1 MSPSSLKRI
10 NKELQNFN
18 EKTYCSNIFSHKL
31 LAFLGNLSLTII
43 AVNSNTNTNN
53 NSNTNSNTNNNN
65 NNNNNDEYFLLIK
78 NSKNEKLLELKF
90 PEFYPFK
97 PYSVISY
104 NSNAKND
111 LLHNE
116 ISYYKYLINVNNKIQ
131 HKSKDKNIFKF
142 FYKNLY
148 CLQPVFLDLSNID
161 CYCCNSITCKNMW
174 SPASTINSIIYEYLE
189 IRFIETYSSEN
200 GYSYLCNIYNNLM
213 HNILG
218 KLPQEI
224 IETILK

>member
-10 NKELQNFN
+10 NKEITNFN
-18 EKTYCSNIFSHKL
+18 EKTYGTNIFSQKL
-31 LAFLGNLSLTII
+31 LAFLGNLTLTII
-43 AVNSNTNTNN
+43 TVNSNSN
-53 NSNTNSNTNNNN
+53 NSNSNNS
-65 NNNNNDEYFLLIK
+65 NNDEYFLIIK
-78 NSKNEKLLELKF
+78 NSKNKQILQLKF

-104 NSNAKND
+104 DSNAIN
-111 LLHNE
+111 NE
-116 ISYYKYLINVNNKIQ
+116 ISYYKYLIDVGNKIQ
-131 HKSKDKNIFKF
+131 DKSKNKNIFKF

-148 CLQPVFLDLSNID
+148 CLQPYFLDLSKND

-189 IRFIETYSSEN
+189 IRFIETYSSKT
-200 GYSYLCNIYNNLM
+200 GYKYLSNIYNNLI

-218 KLPQEI
+218 KLPEEI

>member
-10 NKELQNFN
+10 NKEIKNFN
-18 EKTYCSNIFSHKL
+18 EKMYCSHIFSYNL
-31 LAFLGNLSLTII
+31 LAFLGNLNLTII
-43 AVNSNTNTNN
+43 SVNTNNNTNN
-53 NSNTNSNTNNNN
+53 NSTK
-65 NNNNNDEYFLLIK
+65 DEYFLLIK
-78 NSKNEKLLELKF
+78 NRKNKKLLELKF
-90 PEFYPFK
+90 PEYYPFK

-104 NSNAKND
+104 GSNVKND
-111 LLHNE
+111 LLNNE
-116 ISYYKYLINVNNKIQ
+116 ISYYKYLINVGNKIQ
-131 HKSKDKNIFKF
+131 ARNKNIYKF
-142 FYKNLY
+142 FFYNLY
-148 CLQPVFLDLSNID
+148 SLHPVFIDLSKND

-189 IRFIETYSSEN
+189 IRFIETYSSEI

-218 KLPQEI
+218 KLPHEI

>member
-10 NKELQNFN
+10 NKEIQNFN
-18 EKTYCSNIFSHKL
+18 EKTYSTNIFSHKL
-31 LAFLGNLSLTII
+31 LTFLGNLSLTII
-43 AVNSNTNTNN
+43 VSNSYSNSYSNSNN
-53 NSNTNSNTNNNN
+53 NSYSNSINNS
-65 NNNNNDEYFLLIK
+65 NDEYFLLIK

-104 NSNAKND
+104 VSNAIN
-111 LLHNE
+111 NE

-131 HKSKDKNIFKF
+131 KNAKNKNIYKF

-148 CLQPVFLDLSNID
+148 SYEPYFLNLTNND
-161 CYCCNSITCKNMW
+161 CYCCNSITCKDMW

-189 IRFIETYSSEN
+189 IRFIETYSSEI
-200 GYSYLCNIYNNLM
+200 GYNYLCNIYNNLM

-224 IETILK
+224 IEIILK

>member
-10 NKELQNFN
+10 NKEIQNFN
-18 EKTYCSNIFSHKL
+18 EKTYSTNIFSHKL
-31 LAFLGNLSLTII
+31 LTFLGNLSLTII
-43 AVNSNTNTNN
+43 VSNSYSNSNSNSYSNTIN
-53 NSNTNSNTNNNN
+53 NS
-65 NNNNNDEYFLLIK
+65 NDEYFLLIK

-104 NSNAKND
+104 DSNAIN
-111 LLHNE
+111 NE

-131 HKSKDKNIFKF
+131 KNAKNKNIYKF

-148 CLQPVFLDLSNID
+148 SYEPYFLNLTNND
-161 CYCCNSITCKNMW
+161 CYCCNSITCKDMW

-189 IRFIETYSSEN
+189 IRFIETYSSEI
-200 GYSYLCNIYNNLM
+200 GYNYLCNIYNNLM

-224 IETILK
+224 IEIILK

>member
-10 NKELQNFN
+10 NKEIKNFN
-18 EKTYCSNIFSHKL
+18 EKTYSTNIFSHKL
-31 LAFLGNLSLTII
+31 LAFLGNLNLTII
-43 AVNSNTNTNN
+43 SVKTNN
-53 NSNTNSNTNNNN
+53 NS
-65 NNNNNDEYFLLIK
+65 NNDEYFLLIK
-78 NSKNEKLLELKF
+78 NSKNKKLLELKF

-104 NSNAKND
+104 DSNIKNN

-116 ISYYKYLINVNNKIQ
+116 ISYYKYLINVNNKLQ
-131 HKSKDKNIFKF
+131 LNAKNKNIYKF
-142 FYKNLY
+142 FFKNLY
-148 CLQPVFLDLSNID
+148 SYQPYFLDLSKND

-189 IRFIETYSSEN
+189 IRFIETYSSEI
-200 GYSYLCNIYNNLM
+200 GYTYLCNIYKNLIY
-213 HNILG
+213 NILG

-224 IETILK
+224 IETILR

>member
-1 MSPSSLKRI
+1 MSSSSLKRI
-10 NKELQNFN
+10 NKEIKNFN
-18 EKTYCSNIFSHKL
+18 EKTYSTNIFSHKL

-43 AVNSNTNTNN
+43 AVNTNSNI
-53 NSNTNSNTNNNN
+53 NSNTTN
-65 NNNNNDEYFLLIK
+65 DTYFLLIK

-104 NSNAKND
+104 DSNAIN
-111 LLHNE
+111 NE

-131 HKSKDKNIFKF
+131 TNAKNKNIYKF

-148 CLQPVFLDLSNID
+148 CLQPYFLNLTNND
-161 CYCCNSITCKNMW
+161 CYCCNSITCKDMW

-189 IRFIETYSSEN
+189 IRFIETYSSEI
-200 GYSYLCNIYNNLM
+200 GYNYLCNIYNNLM

-224 IETILK
+224 IEIIFK

>member
-1 MSPSSLKRI
+1 MSSSSLKRI
-10 NKELQNFN
+10 NKEIKNFN
-18 EKTYCSNIFSHKL
+18 EKTYSTNIFSHKL

-43 AVNSNTNTNN
+43 AVNTNSNI
-53 NSNTNSNTNNNN
+53 NSNTTN
-65 NNNNNDEYFLLIK
+65 DTYFLLIK

-104 NSNAKND
+104 DSNAIN
-111 LLHNE
+111 NE

-131 HKSKDKNIFKF
+131 TNAKNKNIYKF

-148 CLQPVFLDLSNID
+148 CLQPYFLNLTNND
-161 CYCCNSITCKNMW
+161 CYCCNSITCKDMW

-200 GYSYLCNIYNNLM
+200 GYKYLCNIYNNLM

-224 IETILK
+224 IEIIFK

>member
-10 NKELQNFN
+10 TKEVQNFN

-43 AVNSNTNTNN
+43 AVNSNSNS
-53 NSNTNSNTNNNN
+53 NSNTT
-65 NNNNNDEYFLLIK
+65 NDEYILLIK
-78 NSKNEKLLELKF
+78 NSKNKKLLELKF
-90 PEFYPFK
+90 PEYYPFN

-104 NSNAKND
+104 ESNVINN
-111 LLHNE
+111 LPHYE

-161 CYCCNSITCKNMW
+161 CYCCNSITCRNMW

-200 GYSYLCNIYNNLM
+200 GYSYLCNIYNNLI

>member
-1 MSPSSLKRI
+1 MSSSSLKRI
-10 NKELQNFN
+10 NKEIKNFN
-18 EKTYCSNIFSHKL
+18 EKTYSANIFSHKL
-31 LAFLGNLSLTII
+31 LAFLGNLSLTIN
-43 AVNSNTNTNN
+43 AVNT
-53 NSNTNSNTNNNN
+53 NSNTNSNTT
-65 NNNNNDEYFLLIK
+65 NDTYYLLIK

-90 PEFYPFK
+90 PEYYPFK

-104 NSNAKND
+104 NSNVKND

-131 HKSKDKNIFKF
+131 DKSKDKNIFKF

-148 CLQPVFLDLSNID
+148 SLQPVFLDLSKND
-161 CYCCNSITCKNMW
+161 CYCCNSITCKDLW

-200 GYSYLCNIYNNLM
+200 GYKYLCNIYNEYQIYFN
-213 HNILG
+213 HESN
-218 KLPQEI
+218 P
-224 IETILK
+224 

>member
-10 NKELQNFN
+10 NKEIKNFN
-18 EKTYCSNIFSHKL
+18 EKTYSTNIFSHKL
-31 LAFLGNLSLTII
+31 LEFLGNLNLTII
-43 AVNSNTNTNN
+43 SVKTNN
-53 NSNTNSNTNNNN
+53 NSD
-65 NNNNNDEYFLLIK
+65 NDEYFLLIK
-78 NSKNEKLLELKF
+78 NSKNKKLLELKF

-104 NSNAKND
+104 DSNIKNN

-116 ISYYKYLINVNNKIQ
+116 ISYYKYLINVNNKLQ
-131 HKSKDKNIFKF
+131 LNAKNKNIYKF
-142 FYKNLY
+142 FFKNLY
-148 CLQPVFLDLSNID
+148 SYQPYFLDLSKND

-189 IRFIETYSSEN
+189 IRFIETYSSEI

-213 HNILG
+213 YNVLG

-224 IETILK
+224 IETILC

>member
-10 NKELQNFN
+10 NKEIKNFN
-18 EKTYCSNIFSHKL
+18 EKTYSTNIFSHKL
-31 LAFLGNLSLTII
+31 LAFLGNLNLTII
-43 AVNSNTNTNN
+43 SVKTNN
-53 NSNTNSNTNNNN
+53 NS
-65 NNNNNDEYFLLIK
+65 NNDEYFLLIK
-78 NSKNEKLLELKF
+78 NSKNKKLLELQF

-104 NSNAKND
+104 DSNIKNN

-116 ISYYKYLINVNNKIQ
+116 ISYYKYLINVNNKLQ
-131 HKSKDKNIFKF
+131 LNAKNKNIYKF
-142 FYKNLY
+142 FFKNLY
-148 CLQPVFLDLSNID
+148 SYQPYFLDLSKND

-189 IRFIETYSSEN
+189 IRFIETYSSEI
-200 GYSYLCNIYNNLM
+200 GYTYLCNIYNKLM
-213 HNILG
+213 YNILG

-224 IETILK
+224 IETILR

>member
-10 NKELQNFN
+10 NKEIKNFN
-18 EKTYCSNIFSHKL
+18 EKTYSTNIFSHKL
-31 LAFLGNLSLTII
+31 LAFLGNLNLTISI
-43 AVNSNTNTNN
+43 NNT
-53 NSNTNSNTNNNN
+53 
-65 NNNNNDEYFLLIK
+65 NNDEYFLLIK
-78 NSKNEKLLELKF
+78 NSKNKKLLELKF

-104 NSNAKND
+104 DSNIKNN

-116 ISYYKYLINVNNKIQ
+116 ISYYKYLINVNNKLQ
-131 HKSKDKNIFKF
+131 LNAKNKNIYKF
-142 FYKNLY
+142 FFKNLY
-148 CLQPVFLDLSNID
+148 SYQPYFLDLSKND

-189 IRFIETYSSEN
+189 IRFIETYSSEI
-200 GYSYLCNIYNNLM
+200 GYTYLCNIYNNLM
-213 HNILG
+213 YNILG

-224 IETILK
+224 IETILC